1 VSRFTL
7 SLFLMMALV
16 ACNSTTA
23 SDVNEPAAAV
33 DEGAEQAPSGPTP
46 TAVNEDGSRLFG
58 AALSDDRE
66 ATPLAQVM
74 EQAEELN
81 GTVVKTEGH
90 IAQVCQRMGCWME
103 LRPDASSESGI
114 RVPMA
119 GHSYFLPS
127 DVAGSRAV
135 IEGELSVEELP
146 EETQEHLREEG
157 AEFAAVTIQIEAT
170 GVVVQ

>member
-1 VSRFTL
+1 MRILL
-7 SLFLMMALV
+7 SLFLVLGLM
-16 ACNSTTA
+16 ACNSTNSTE
-23 SDVNEPAAAV
+23 VNEPSAAV
-33 DEGAEQAPSGPTP
+33 DEGAEQTAAGPTP

-58 AALSDDRE
+58 AALSEGGETLSLQDVMDR
-66 ATPLAQVM
+66 AS
-74 EQAEELN
+74 ELD

-103 LRPDASSESGI
+103 LRPAADSESGI

-119 GHSYFLPS
+119 GHSFFLPR
-127 DVAGSRAV
+127 DVAGSRAL

-146 EETQEHLREEG
+146 EETQQHLREEG